1 MTIDEALAQ
10 SGLLVAA
17 WDEGSTGEA
26 WLGIYQAGDA
36 GAKLLAH
43 ERMPESARA
52 KRTAEVSKRASL
64 GTTSGG
70 EFVWSTIGD
79 ELVVWNLRQR
89 VCAIGKGEAK
99 TATRVTS
106 FVDDNDLGHRGVRLE
121 RQSGGPRVLAEEH
134 DPTPEMDPT
143 YDRANVAIDAAWAS
157 ALGKDIARWLGVP
170 HTDQI

>member
-1 MTIDEALAQ
+1 MTIEEALEQ
-10 SGLLVAA
+10 PGLLVAA
-17 WDEGSTGEA
+17 WDEATTGEA
-26 WLGIYQAGDA
+26 WLGIYRAGDT
-36 GAKLLAH
+36 GVKLLAH

-79 ELVVWNLRQR
+79 ELVVWSLRQR

-99 TATRVTS
+99 AAARVTS
-106 FVDDNDLGHRGVRLE
+106 FVDGNDLGHRGVRLE
-121 RQSGGPRVLAEEH
+121 RKTGAPLVLAEEH
-134 DPTPEMDPT
+134 DPAPEMDPT

-157 ALGKDIARWLGVP
+157 ALGRDIARWLGVP